1 MDSLYGDLPPPVS
14 NSSSKLGKNNDKN
27 ENGSS
32 SEANKNNF
40 IEINKFLITPAIIQ
54 KKIANIK
61 NVNKE
66 VDSEQNDRKEEAE
79 KYRKH
84 NHINAGE
91 DSCDSD
97 IYVDPDVG
105 GRNEERAT
113 SLCEKSTPNGE
124 KTQGKEDTHIEK
136 IININKLVQD
146 DLKKISD
153 RLHKIQRS
161 NNRPEQNISTNH
173 LNGQVISAKVEK
185 IKNIEMNIKK
195 AKLQDHISGSG
206 SNRNNAGVGEATSP
220 PTEYFQTEL
229 YEKYFISNANED
241 YDPNR
246 PNDLNKI
253 IKERKRKKI
262 IMLAAQKKKLE
273 EERQLEEANKMD
285 SKNEHKEYDRKKNYY
300 KYDQPNGAIA
310 GSKFPFES
318 DHNRSYTNSGMPL
331 LHDADTERNRGN
343 LYNHYDISGRNF
355 VPRGDYNPRERTEWD
370 TPSYDDKE
378 YGKDKKTSE
387 KFYENV
393 NRTKLSDPSN
403 DDYKMKNKEMAND
416 TSGEVAA
423 PVKKDFAT
431 RMMEKMG
438 WKKGEGLG
446 KDKQGIT
453 APLILQKVDKRS
465 GVIVQA
471 PDILKKHKSGDGQED
486 NNNDGNS
493 FSKSNAN
500 LAHSNNALSNNTSR
514 IIRLSNLVTKDEVDD
529 TLKEEIEE
537 EASKFGN
544 LLNINIA
551 IDKNLTDAH
560 AVKIFCEYESNDQAQ
575 NALNTFKGRTFAG
588 RKVEAIFA
596 TEEEYLSYDKTP

>member
-14 NSSSKLGKNNDKN
+14 NNSNNIVKNNDKN
-27 ENGSS
+27 SS
-32 SEANKNNF
+32 NAANKNNY

-66 VDSEQNDRKEEAE
+66 MHNDQNNGKDEAA
-79 KYRKH
+79 KDHKH
-84 NHINAGE
+84 NHMSARA
-91 DSCDSD
+91 DSIDSD
-97 IYVDPDVG
+97 IYVDRDVG
-105 GRNEERAT
+105 HIEERAT
-113 SLCEKSTPNGE
+113 SQGEKNASSGE
-124 KTQGKEDTHIEK
+124 KTGEKDNTHIEN

-173 LNGQVISAKVEK
+173 LSGQVIAAKVEK
-185 IKNIEMNIKK
+185 IKNIEVNIKK
-195 AKLQDHISGSG
+195 GKLQDHSSGSI
-206 SNRNNAGVGEATSP
+206 RNNTGIGEPTNP

-229 YEKYFISNANED
+229 YEKYFIANANED
-241 YDPNR
+241 YDPNK

-273 EERQLEEANKMD
+273 EERQLEETNKMD
-285 SKNEHKEYDRKKNYY
+285 SKNAHKEYDRNKNYY
-300 KYDQPNGAIA
+300 GYDQQNAA
-310 GSKFPFES
+310 MAASKFPFES
-318 DHNRSYTNSGMPL
+318 DHNNKSYTNSGMSL
-331 LHDADTERNRGN
+331 LQDETERNRGG
-343 LYNHYDISGRNF
+343 LYDHYDVSGRNF
-355 VPRGDYNPRERTEWD
+355 NARGEYNPRERNERD
-370 TPSYDDKE
+370 TTSYDDKE
-378 YGKDKKTSE
+378 YGKDKKANE
-387 KFYENV
+387 MFYENT
-393 NRTKLSDPSN
+393 NWTKLSDPSN
-403 DDYKMKNKEMAND
+403 DDYKKKNKEVAND
-416 TSGEVAA
+416 KSEEVAA

-471 PDILKKHKSGDGQED
+471 PDILKKQKSGDGQDD
-486 NNNDGNS
+486 NNDHGNS
-493 FSKSNAN
+493 FSKSNSN
-500 LAHSNNALSNNTSR
+500 MEHSNHSLNNNTSR

-596 TEEEYLSYDKTP
+596 TQEEYNSYGKDA

>member
-14 NSSSKLGKNNDKN
+14 NKGNKIGKNNDKN
-27 ENGSS
+27 GS
-32 SEANKNNF
+32 SEANKDNF

-66 VDSEQNDRKEEAE
+66 MDSDQNDRKDEAE
-79 KYRKH
+79 KYHKH
-84 NHINAGE
+84 NHMNAAE

-97 IYVDPDVG
+97 IYMDRDVE
-105 GRNEERAT
+105 RIEEKAI
-113 SLCEKSTPNGE
+113 SHGEKNTPNGE
-124 KTQGKEDTHIEK
+124 KTQEKDDTHIEK

-153 RLHKIQRS
+153 RLHKIQQS
-161 NNRPEQNISTNH
+161 NNRPEQNTSTNH

-195 AKLQDHISGSG
+195 AKLQDNISG
-206 SNRNNAGVGEATSP
+206 SNRNNTGAGEITTP

-229 YEKYFISNANED
+229 YEKYFIANANED
-241 YDPNR
+241 YDPNK

-273 EERQLEEANKMD
+273 EERQLEEENKMD
-285 SKNEHKEYDRKKNYY
+285 TKNGHKKYDPKQNYY
-300 KYDQPNGAIA
+300 GYDKPNAVTA
-310 GSKFPFES
+310 KAKFPFES
-318 DHNRSYTNSGMPL
+318 NRNNMSYTNSGMAL
-331 LHDADTERNRGN
+331 LHDEETERNRGN
-343 LYNHYDISGRNF
+343 LYNHYDVNGRNF
-355 VPRGDYNPRERTEWD
+355 TASAEYNPRERSEWD
-370 TPSYDDKE
+370 APSYDDKE
-378 YGKDKKTSE
+378 YGKDKKTSD

-393 NRTKLSDPSN
+393 NRTKISDPSN
-403 DDYKMKNKEMAND
+403 DDYKMKNKEVAND

-471 PDILKKHKSGDGQED
+471 PDILKKHKSSDGHNE
-486 NNNDGNS
+486 NNDDGNS
-493 FSKSNAN
+493 FAKSNAN
-500 LAHSNNALSNNTSR
+500 LSHSNHALSNNTSR

-551 IDKNLTDAH
+551 IDKNLSDAH
-560 AVKIFCEYESNDQAQ
+560 AVKIFCEYESKDQAQ

-596 TEEEYLSYDKTP
+596 TEEEYLSYGRAP

>member
-14 NSSSKLGKNNDKN
+14 NSSNKIGNNNDKN
-27 ENGSS
+27 SS
-32 SEANKNNF
+32 SEAKKNDY

-66 VDSEQNDRKEEAE
+66 MDSDQNDRKDDEAE
-79 KYRKH
+79 KYSKH

-97 IYVDPDVG
+97 IYIDRDV

-113 SLCEKSTPNGE
+113 SHKGKNTPNGE
-124 KTQGKEDTHIEK
+124 KTREKNDTHIEK
-136 IININKLVQD
+136 IININKSVQD
-146 DLKKISD
+146 DLRKISD

-185 IKNIEMNIKK
+185 IKNIEVNIKK
-195 AKLQDHISGSG
+195 GKLQDHSSGG
-206 SNRNNAGVGEATSP
+206 NRNSAGAGEVTSP
-220 PTEYFQTEL
+220 PTEYFQAEL
-229 YEKYFISNANED
+229 YEKYFIANANED

-273 EERQLEEANKMD
+273 EERQMEETNKMD
-285 SKNEHKEYDRKKNYY
+285 GKNGRKEYDRKNNYY
-300 KYDQPNGAIA
+300 RYDQPNGATA
-310 GSKFPFES
+310 VGKFPFES
-318 DHNRSYTNSGMPL
+318 DHNSNSYTNSGMPP
-331 LHDADTERNRGN
+331 LHDEEKERNRGS
-343 LYNHYDISGRNF
+343 LYNHFDISGRNF
-355 VPRGDYNPRERTEWD
+355 TARGEYNPRERSEWD
-370 TPSYDDKE
+370 TPYDDKE
-378 YGKDKKTSE
+378 YGKEKKTSE

-403 DDYKMKNKEMAND
+403 DDYKKKNKEVPND
-416 TSGEVAA
+416 TSEEVAA

-486 NNNDGNS
+486 NNDDGNS

-500 LAHSNNALSNNTSR
+500 LAHSNHALSNSTSR

-596 TEEEYLSYDKTP
+596 TEEEYLSHGKAP

>member
-14 NSSSKLGKNNDKN
+14 NNSNQVGKNNDKS
-27 ENGSS
+27 SS
-32 SEANKNNF
+32 SEAKKNNY

-66 VDSEQNDRKEEAE
+66 MDSDQNDRKDEAK

-84 NHINAGE
+84 NHISAGE

-97 IYVDPDVG
+97 IYTDLDVI
-105 GRNEERAT
+105 
-113 SLCEKSTPNGE
+113 P
-124 KTQGKEDTHIEK
+124 
-136 IININKLVQD
+136 
-146 DLKKISD
+146 
-153 RLHKIQRS
+153 
-161 NNRPEQNISTNH
+161 
-173 LNGQVISAKVEK
+173 AKVEK
-185 IKNIEMNIKK
+185 IKNIEINIKK
-195 AKLQDHISGSG
+195 GKLQDHSSG
-206 SNRNNAGVGEATSP
+206 RNNAGAGEPTTL

-229 YEKYFISNANED
+229 YEKYFIANANED
-241 YDPNR
+241 YDPNK

-273 EERQLEEANKMD
+273 EERQLEETNKMD
-285 SKNEHKEYDRKKNYY
+285 SKNGHKEYDRKKNYY
-300 KYDQPNGAIA
+300 GYDQPNGATA
-310 GSKFPFES
+310 ASKFPFES
-318 DHNRSYTNSGMPL
+318 DHNNKNYTNSGMPL
-331 LHDADTERNRGN
+331 LHDEEKERNRGS
-343 LYNHYDISGRNF
+343 LYNHYDVNGRNF
-355 VPRGDYNPRERTEWD
+355 TARGEYTPRERTERD
-370 TPSYDDKE
+370 IPSYDDKE
-378 YGKDKKTSE
+378 YGKEKKTSD

-403 DDYKMKNKEMAND
+403 DDYKKKNKEVAND
-416 TSGEVAA
+416 TGEEVAA

-471 PDILKKHKSGDGQED
+471 PDILKKHKSGDGQGD
-486 NNNDGNS
+486 NNDDGNS

-500 LAHSNNALSNNTSR
+500 LGHSNHALSNNTSR

-596 TEEEYLSYDKTP
+596 TEEEYLSCGKDP